1 MKTHSQNKLLVKYT
15 CISLMCTPIITDVGC
30 KKRQINISHKQY
42 IITLTEFDSRS
53 FLNLTKSCCHRELT
67 NCTYC
72 WVFFV
77 HLFYEV
83 IHTQLWYVSNM
94 PKNKTDI
101 HCVGN
106 IFEIAWFFFIFILD
120 SNRFNDL
127 VVINLN
133 SL

>member
-1 MKTHSQNKLLVKYT
+1 MLTVNSLYLLL
-15 CISLMCTPIITDVGC
+15 SL
-30 KKRQINISHKQY
+30 
-42 IITLTEFDSRS
+42 
-53 FLNLTKSCCHRELT
+53 
-67 NCTYC
+67 
-72 WVFFV
+72 V

-94 PKNKTDI
+94 PRNKTDI